1 MAVRCESIVFSDIHK
16 YDQVMSYFEARDS
29 ERKQDKMKFYQRGV
43 REGVFRDD
51 VDYDVL
57 SRILNASIEYVKQS
71 KMYKEYDLPVSSTIS
86 SFFSYAVYA
95 HTTVSGSLTPC

>member
-1 MAVRCESIVFSDIHK
+1 
-16 YDQVMSYFEARDS
+16 MSYFEARDS

-57 SRILNASIEYVKQS
+57 SRILNASIAYVKQS
-71 KMYKEYDLPVSSTIS
+71 KMYKEYDFTRILNNIIILFIRGVCTYDGIRQFDALLNSR
-86 SFFSYAVYA
+86 
-95 HTTVSGSLTPC
+95 L